1 MTRQSAQSFDA
12 FAETYDRLASL
23 SAGFVRSFIESVL
36 PEEGRRAVDLGCGT
50 GHHAAILATR
60 FEEVLAVDISSPMLE
75 IARARR
81 ALPNISYELRDLRDV
96 SPEKDGCF
104 DLVFSASTLHHV
116 PDLDGALHRIRDL
129 LIPGGRVVLLDNV
142 SLKPAVPRW
151 WFRREALRRF
161 VGDLSGR
168 RRPLREAIEVLRLQ
182 THPAWLDHVTSDRF
196 LSPSEF
202 RHRYGDIFPGGR
214 FTDLYRSCVL
224 TCQDQVDPN
233 YGGDAD
239 ATPW

>member
-1 MTRQSAQSFDA
+1 MTAPSPQAFDT

-36 PEEGRRAVDLGCGT
+36 PEKGRRAVDFGCGT
-50 GHHAAILATR
+50 GHHASILATR

-81 ALPNISYELRDLRDV
+81 PRPNISYELRDLHDV
-96 SPEKDGCF
+96 SPEKDGPF

-116 PDLDGALHRIRDL
+116 PDLDDALRRIRGL
-129 LIPGGRVVLLDNV
+129 LTPGGRVVLLDNV
-142 SLKPAVPRW
+142 SLTPAVPRW
-151 WFRREALRRF
+151 WFRREALRRLA
-161 VGDLSGR
+161 GDLLRR
-168 RRPLREAIEVLRLQ
+168 RRPVQEAIELCRLQ
-182 THPAWLDHVTSDRF
+182 MHPAWLDHVTSDRF

-202 RHRYGDIFPGGR
+202 RRRYGSVFPGGH

-224 TCQDQVDPN
+224 TWHDEAGP
-233 YGGDAD
+233 A
-239 ATPW
+239 